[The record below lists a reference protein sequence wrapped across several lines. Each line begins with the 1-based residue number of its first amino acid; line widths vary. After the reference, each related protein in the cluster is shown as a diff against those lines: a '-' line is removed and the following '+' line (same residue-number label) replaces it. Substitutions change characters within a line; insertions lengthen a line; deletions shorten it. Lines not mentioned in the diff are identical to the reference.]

1 MRLLIGLALMAL
13 GGPALAA
20 DGWVVVKGEDV
31 GPALA
36 GHVLAYA
43 DGATQSFGTQ
53 GDTVYDGG
61 RRQPGNWRIEGDRYC
76 SVWPPSDLWACYGLE
91 RSADG
96 MSLRFT
102 ADDGSTT
109 EGRYAD
115 PE

>member
-1 MRLLIGLALMAL
+1 MRVLIGLGLIALAR
-13 GGPALAA
+13 PALAA
-20 DGWVVVKGEDV
+20 DDWAVLKGEEV
-31 GPALA
+31 RAALA
-36 GHVLAYA
+36 GHVLTYA

-91 RSADG
+91 RSSDG
-96 MSLRFT
+96 RSLRFT
-102 ADDGSTT
+102 ASDGSTT

-115 PE
+115 P